1 MSDAR
6 DLFYGSDYKYSDS
19 EERSYQRSDLIVNVT
34 EDLLVAMEDLD
45 ISKSELAKRLS
56 KSKAYVSQILDGSRN
71 MTLGTLSDICFALGV
86 KPKIIIPV
94 KRECTIVTSAW
105 RNSVDISTESK
116 RVVSSSVTKIQSVHK
131 WGSVENAA

>member
-86 KPKIIIPV
+86 KPKNN
-94 KRECTIVTSAW
+94 
-105 RNSVDISTESK
+105 NS
-116 RVVSSSVTKIQSVHK
+116 
-131 WGSVENAA
+131 G

>member
-6 DLFYGSDYKYSDS
+6 GLLYGSDYEFSDS
-19 EERSYQRSDLIVNVT
+19 DERSYQRNDLIVNVT

-86 KPKIIIPV
+86 KPKIMIPV
-94 KRECTIVTSAW
+94 KTEYTIVTSAW
-105 RNSVDISTESK
+105 RNNVDISTANK
-116 RVVSSSVTKIQSVHK
+116 RVVRSSVTQIQSAHK